1 MNKLDIGDP
10 NATMIA
16 GYFEDAFGVP
26 PSQRTTRA
34 IDDTYYPAINST
46 ALRVVWAAERAVLF
60 CDGHVDMDSDLAMVF
75 KTAIQQDPLHLS
87 G

>member
-1 MNKLDIGDP
+1 MKKLDIGDP

-34 IDDTYYPAINST
+34 VDGTYYHMGIPLAHFDKLVETGISF
-46 ALRVVWAAERAVLF
+46 ERPKF
-60 CDGHVDMDSDLAMVF
+60 
-75 KTAIQQDPLHLS
+75 P
-87 G
+87 

>member
-1 MNKLDIGDP
+1 MKKLDIGDP

-34 IDDTYYPAINST
+34 VDGTYYHMWRNTPSFSYGDILSEPRIPRIY
-46 ALRVVWAAERAVLF
+46 LRGVSQR
-60 CDGHVDMDSDLAMVF
+60 G
-75 KTAIQQDPLHLS
+75 
-87 G
+87 

>member
-26 PSQRTTRA
+26 PSQRTTRL
-34 IDDTYYPAINST
+34 ST
-46 ALRVVWAAERAVLF
+46 ILIIR
-60 CDGHVDMDSDLAMVF
+60 
-75 KTAIQQDPLHLS
+75 PLTPPL
-87 G
+87 